1 MSDLAEGVNAFFY
14 LSVLTLLMG
23 GVGLI
28 VRFAYKSKCKEVQC
42 GCIKITRDI
51 EIEEREDREE
61 RNNQVPISSST
72 QKFPL

>member
-1 MSDLAEGVNAFFY
+1 MSDLTDGVNAYFY

-28 VRFAYKSKCKEVQC
+28 VRFAYKSKCTEVNC
-42 GCIKITRDI
+42 GCIKIKRDI

-61 RNNQVPISSST
+61 RNHPMPTSPST
-72 QKFPL
+72 QKFSI

>member
-1 MSDLAEGVNAFFY
+1 MSDLTDGVNAYFY

-42 GCIKITRDI
+42 GCLKITRDI
-51 EIEEREDREE
+51 ETEEREDMED
-61 RNNQVPISSST
+61 RNHPMPTSPST
-72 QKFPL
+72 QKFSL